1 MFQYIGRAWNGVSIG
16 TYSEAVFMDNNC
28 RLLSDST
35 ALLTVGFPDNGA
47 GRTANLGERSLIAFL
62 ADPRLTLCVGDLSRE
77 EYFYVTSL
85 QDHEYG
91 YLADY
96 FMEPIYRANLTG
108 VWGPVCN
115 IFCFFAAPDFLCC
128 QITPNHD
135 AKFRRIAGTDMQGD
149 WHLVIA
155 DQFLADAGSLVKWA
169 IEVKCKRSILQL
181 IKKIN

>member
-1 MFQYIGRAWNGVSIG
+1 
-16 TYSEAVFMDNNC
+16 MDNNC

-47 GRTANLGERSLIAFL
+47 GRTANLGERSLINSL
-62 ADPRLTLCVGDLSRE
+62 SRPDPRLTFCSGDLSRE

-85 QDHEYG
+85 QDPEYG

-108 VWGPVCN
+108 VWGPVR
-115 IFCFFAAPDFLCC
+115 ILCFFFFRLTFLCC
-128 QITPNHD
+128 QITPYHD
-135 AKFRRIAGTDMQGD
+135 TKFRRIAGTDMQGD

-155 DQFLADAGSLVKWA
+155 DQFLEDAGSLVKWA
-169 IEVKCKRSILQL
+169 IEVKCKR
-181 IKKIN
+181 